1 MSGGDGHDGVN
12 EGARDGVPGT
22 PGAPGAPDVRNQA
35 TGVVHGGLIQAG
47 TIQSLTVRHPSEAP
61 PVPRELPAPD
71 PGFVNRAAELAV
83 LDEALRRWTAEEAQR
98 PASLVLVGPDG
109 LGKTQLALEWADR
122 NSAHF
127 PDGQLY
133 VDLAAVRQPG
143 GAVDL
148 GEVAAGLA
156 RRLGVSADFIPPD
169 AAGRVAAY
177 RSATFGRR
185 LLLVI
190 DNAEHEAEVR
200 ALLPRH
206 GMVIVTSRRPL
217 ARLRFDG
224 ARSLVLDGLDTA
236 ACRALVRSWL
246 DESEVSDAT
255 LSALVRVCGGRPL
268 TLRAVGERLLDG
280 SGASV
285 QRVVA
290 ELTADAA
297 EQRRLARASD
307 GGDTTMSDAYTRVY
321 RSFPPATR
329 RLYRLLGALP
339 GPTFPHELA
348 LGLGGQDRSAA
359 SAGLAELA
367 GARLVRQLAPGHWAF
382 PDAIHRHAATLAD
395 QSEREEALRFGIDFA
410 VAACELTDWTV
421 LGERL
426 RLAGTE
432 RRPEIPIL
440 PELRSPGAALD
451 WTERELA
458 TLLALLRA
466 AAERGRHEPV
476 WLMCQALW
484 AYFHSRKP
492 YAAWIEAHLLGIEAA
507 RWAARPDAELRM
519 VNQLARAYVE
529 LGDHPAAREA
539 LEPVEALLTTVENPQ
554 LRGTIHETRGVLARA
569 THQPAEAAD
578 HFRAALEANAG
589 DERGM
594 ALQGYQL
601 AGALLD
607 LGQPEAALAELDRA
621 QARVPDARH
630 AALHARIGIVR
641 GEALRDL
648 GRREEA
654 VAALDAAAG
663 LAERL
668 GLWAKAEGALKTL
681 SEWVTDPAARA
692 RVEDRRAAILRRA
705 GVL

>member
-12 EGARDGVPGT
+12 EGVRDGVPG
-22 PGAPGAPDVRNQA
+22 VRNQV
-35 TGVVHGGLIQAG
+35 TGVVRGGLIQAG
-47 TIQSLTVRHPSEAP
+47 TIQSLTVQHPSDWP
-61 PVPRELPAPD
+61 PVPWEIPAPD
-71 PGFVNRAAELAV
+71 PGFVNRVSELAV
-83 LDEALRRWTAEEAQR
+83 LDEALRRWAAGDAR
-98 PASLVLVGPDG
+98 HPASLVLTGPGG
-109 LGKTQLALEWADR
+109 LGKSQLCFEWADR
-122 NSAHF
+122 SRAHF

-143 GAVDL
+143 GSVDL
-148 GEVAAGLA
+148 GAVAAGFA
-156 RRLGVSADFIPPD
+156 RRLGVSGDLIPPD
-169 AAGRVAAY
+169 PAGRVASY
-177 RSATFGRR
+177 RSATSGRRR
-185 LLLVI
+185 LLVVI
-190 DNAEHEAEVR
+190 DNAEHESEVR

-206 GMVIVTSRRPL
+206 GMVLVTSRRPL

-246 DESEVSDAT
+246 DESEISDAT

-290 ELTADAA
+290 ELADDAA
-297 EQRRLARASD
+297 RQRQRARASD
-307 GGDTTMSDAYTRVY
+307 GGDTTMSDAFTRVY

-348 LGLGGQDRSAA
+348 LGLGGPDRSEAE
-359 SAGLAELA
+359 AGLAALA
-367 GARLVRQLAPGHWAF
+367 AARLVRQLAPGHWAF
-382 PDAIHRHAATLAD
+382 PDDVREHAAALAE
-395 QSEREEALRFGIDFA
+395 QREREEALRFGVDFA
-410 VAACELTDWTV
+410 VAACELVDRTV

-426 RLAGTE
+426 RLTGTE
-432 RRPEIPIL
+432 RRPEIPVL
-440 PELRSPGAALD
+440 PELPSPGAALD
-451 WTERELA
+451 WTEREQA
-458 TLLALLRA
+458 TLLALLRT

-492 YAAWIEAHLLGIEAA
+492 YIAWIEAHLLGIEAA
-507 RWAARPDAELRM
+507 SWAARPDAELRM
-519 VNQLARAYVE
+519 VNQLARAHIE
-529 LGDHPAAREA
+529 LGDHAGARET
-539 LEPVEALLTTVENPQ
+539 LEPVETLLTTVGNTQ

-569 THQPAEAAD
+569 TGQPAEAAD

-607 LGQPEAALAELDRA
+607 LGQPDAALAELDRA

-641 GEALRDL
+641 GAALRDL

-668 GLWAKAEGALKTL
+668 SLWAKAEGALETL
-681 SEWVTDPAARA
+681 SGWVTDPEARERVAARL
-692 RVEDRRAAILRRA
+692 AAVRRRA
-705 GVL
+705 GIS